1 MAEPNIPEMKP
12 NKKLL
17 KAVEV
22 DNKAI
27 KKASTFR
34 EEWPTYKDHKATSS
48 DKKVGKLN
56 KG

>member
-1 MAEPNIPEMKP
+1 MATTVELPKP
-12 NKKLL
+12 DKKLL
-17 KAVEV
+17 KKVEA

-34 EEWPTYKDHKATSS
+34 EEWPTHKDSKAISS
-48 DKKVGKLN
+48 DKKVKKLN